1 MGMTKKE
8 LLEHLVDLNKRLEEE
23 VKRSR
28 KCNEEMKE
36 IIDDIN
42 KRLGDDG
49 KSGIKIHPP
58 VTGTAYG
65 WKPKEETK

>member
-1 MGMTKKE
+1 MEMTKKE

-42 KRLGDDG
+42 KKLY
-49 KSGIKIHPP
+49 I
-58 VTGTAYG
+58 
-65 WKPKEETK
+65 KEESK

>member
-1 MGMTKKE
+1 MGITKKK
-8 LLEHLVDLNKRLEEE
+8 LLEHLVDLNKRLEKE

-28 KCNEEMKE
+28 KCNEEMRD
-36 IIDDIN
+36 IIEDIN

-58 VTGTAYG
+58 VTGTVYNY
-65 WKPKEETK
+65 KKEENK